1 MTDVFLDVRDIDSSD
16 RRALEHVIG
25 QRLREDQQ
33 LVIRVVDAA
42 VNRAGEER
50 SRHRKSPDQSLPD
63 WCNVYEGLSE
73 EDIADLERSIFK
85 RVDLTRSTE

>member
-1 MTDVFLDVRDIDSSD
+1 MRDVFLDVRDIDSDD

-25 QRLREDQQ
+25 QRLSENQQ
-33 LVIRVVDAA
+33 VVIRVVDAA
-42 VNRAGEER
+42 AMGAGEQQ
-50 SRHRKSPDQSLPD
+50 SRHGRSPDQSLPD

-73 EDIADLERSIFK
+73 EDIADLERSIRK